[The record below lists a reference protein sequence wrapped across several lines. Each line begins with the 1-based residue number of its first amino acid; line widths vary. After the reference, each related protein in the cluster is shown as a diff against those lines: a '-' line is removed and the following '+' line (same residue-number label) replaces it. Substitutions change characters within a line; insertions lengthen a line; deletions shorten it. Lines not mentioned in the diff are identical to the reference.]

1 MMRAVILTQLVERSL
16 QTPEVWGS
24 KPVMA
29 KNYIEHLL
37 SPEMKFEKTKRKD
50 KEAENYPF

>member
-37 SPEMKFEKTKRKD
+37 SPVLKFEKMKRKET
-50 KEAENYPF
+50 EAENYPF

>member
-37 SPEMKFEKTKRKD
+37 SPEMKFEKTKRKE